1 MQGFQRVCRYAVIS
15 MAALILVAC
24 ASQKEPAQK
33 LIADIEST
41 LAASSADESKYAADK
56 LYDVQYRLGRLKLYF
71 DNQDYA
77 AVVAGGPEVLRLAQ
91 GLAPVAAAE
100 KTRILE
106 ELNDQWTGLATSL
119 PGEVTAIHER
129 IDTLSAK
136 ANKKQ
141 TQAQTQAIDLEAAKT
156 GAGDATALW
165 TKAQA
170 AFAAGNLGEAV
181 STAKDAKEKV
191 EASAASLKLELPAA
205 ATAPARTAGQ

>member
-33 LIADIEST
+33 QIAAIEAT
-41 LAASSADESKYAADK
+41 LAAASADETKYAADK

-100 KTRILE
+100 KSRILR

-136 ANKKQ
+136 ARKKQ
-141 TQAQTQAIDLEAAKT
+141 TQGMDLEAAKA

-165 TKAQA
+165 AKAQA

-181 STAKDAKEKV
+181 STAKDVKEKV
-191 EASAASLKLELPAA
+191 AASAASLKLDLSAT
-205 ATAPARTAGQ
+205 ATAPARAGGQ